1 MPSGKPGKAAAAPK
15 GRAKKPAASAILWDW
30 PLSRDKALQA
40 MLTGIRAD
48 SSTLFD
54 GAHEQSRMVDVCV
67 HAVRG
72 VGRKGGNV
80 EPGGILHGG
89 LAGESQSVRV
99 QSHSCRM
106 RSYDQSEEDEGP

>member
-1 MPSGKPGKAAAAPK
+1 MPSAPSGKPGKAAAAPK
-15 GRAKKPAASAILWDW
+15 GRAKKPATSPVLWDW

-48 SSTLFD
+48 SSALFD

-72 VGRKGGNV
+72 EGRGKKGG
-80 EPGGILHGG
+80 EGAQPI
-89 LAGESQSVRV
+89 
-99 QSHSCRM
+99 SHYVCLSGQM
-106 RSYDQSEEDEGP
+106 EGPDTRGVID